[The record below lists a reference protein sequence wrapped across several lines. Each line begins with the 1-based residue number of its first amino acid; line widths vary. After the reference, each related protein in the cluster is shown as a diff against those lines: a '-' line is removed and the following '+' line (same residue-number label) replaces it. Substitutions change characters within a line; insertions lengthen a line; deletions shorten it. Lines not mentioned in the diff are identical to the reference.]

1 MFDSFCYRS
10 CCCFDLVDAV
20 VVVAISF
27 QMVPAADDIR
37 QLKKYETK
45 KNTSN
50 SNFVVLC
57 GSDIKFQ
64 IKGEMSD
71 KRTKL
76 GFEL

>member
-1 MFDSFCYRS
+1 M
-10 CCCFDLVDAV
+10 DAV
-20 VVVAISF
+20 VVIAISF